1 MRNLYNRWWKVKMD
15 KELGNNV
22 STKLFLQSNLCS
34 NQKEHVSKMQNAFQV
49 ILKHF
54 GLNLFIRLTV
64 D

>member
-1 MRNLYNRWWKVKMD
+1 MD
-15 KELGNNV
+15 KEFGNNV

-54 GLNLFIRLTV
+54 GLNLFVRLTV